1 MSSPEPGA
9 ADDVRMRGFA
19 RRTPV
24 ETAWR
29 WIDERVQRLPGEVVS
44 IWQAAG
50 RVLAEE
56 VICSRPL
63 PAFDRAMMDG
73 FAVRAA
79 DTQGATALNRLPLK
93 IVGRAWPGRPAGVDL
108 NVGQAIAIM
117 TGAPLPA
124 GADAVL
130 PAERAEVE
138 GETVWALDEVPP
150 GRNVGFRGEDVAE
163 GACVLR
169 SGRILRPQ
177 DVALLSAMGRARV
190 AVVRQ
195 PRVGLVITGSELL
208 PAGSPPQAFQIADAN
223 GPLLAA
229 LIQRDG
235 GLPRFPD
242 MRVETAHSQ
251 KKDNFLVSSPLAAA
265 DDPRD
270 YVLPDDPAAI
280 LDALLNTSADLLVV
294 SGGSSVGQEDYVPQL
309 VAQHGELAIHG
320 VAMRPSSPTGMGRIG
335 GRLVFLLPGNPVS
348 CLCAYDFFA
357 GRAIRQLA
365 GLPAAWPYRSVRRK
379 LTRKLVSQLG
389 RVDYARVRMTP
400 EGVEPV
406 AIGGASLLRSVTEAD
421 GFVIVPAESEGY
433 PAGAD
438 VEVFLY
444 SPFLGDNMAGSQA
457 KSS

>member
-1 MSSPEPGA
+1 
-9 ADDVRMRGFA
+9 MRGFA

-24 ETAWR
+24 EAAWR
-29 WIDERVQRLPGEVVS
+29 WIDAQVRPLPAEAVS

-56 VICSRPL
+56 VLCSHPL
-63 PAFDRAMMDG
+63 PGFDRAMMDG

-79 DTQGATALNRLPLK
+79 DTQGATPFHRLPLR
-93 IVGRAWPGRPAGVDL
+93 IVGQAWPGRPAGVD
-108 NVGQAIAIM
+108 VAAGQAVVIM

-163 GACVLR
+163 GATVFR
-169 SGRILRPQ
+169 PGRILRPQ
-177 DVALLSAMGRARV
+177 DVALLSALGHATVLVVRKPQV
-190 AVVRQ
+190 AV
-195 PRVGLVITGSELL
+195 VITGSELL
-208 PAGSPPQAFQIADAN
+208 AAGTPAQGFQIADAN
-223 GPLLAA
+223 GPMLAA
-229 LIQRDG
+229 LIRRDG
-235 GLPRFPD
+235 GLPVFGSTSC
-242 MRVETAHSQ
+242 VAAHSLETA
-251 KKDNFLVSSPLAAA
+251 KPSP
-265 DDPRD
+265 DPPSEGFSGVCT
-270 YVLPDDPAAI
+270 YLLPDAPAAI
-280 LDALLNTSADLLVV
+280 LSALLNTSADLILV

-309 VAQHGELAIHG
+309 LAQHGELAIHG
-320 VAMRPSSPTGMGRIG
+320 VAMRPSSPTGMGRIA

-357 GRAIRQLA
+357 GRAIRQLG
-365 GLPAAWPYRSVRRK
+365 GLPAEWPYRSVR
-379 LTRKLVSQLG
+379 LPLVRKLVSQLG
-389 RVDYARVRMTP
+389 RVDYARVRITAD
-400 EGVEPV
+400 GVEPL

-421 GFVIVPAESEGY
+421 GFVVVPAQSEGY

-444 SPFLGDNMAGSQA
+444 EPLAAQDACGLATEPPKA
-457 KSS
+457 P

>member
-1 MSSPEPGA
+1 MSSSEASSGN
-9 ADDVRMRGFA
+9 DVRMRGFS

-29 WIDERVQRLPGEVVS
+29 WIDEQVRPLPGEAVS

-56 VICSRPL
+56 VVCSRPL

-79 DTQGATALNRLPLK
+79 DTQGASPLSRLPLQ
-93 IVGRAWPGRPAGVDL
+93 IVGRAWPGKPADVEVRP
-108 NVGQAIAIM
+108 GQAVAIM

-124 GADAVL
+124 GADTVL
-130 PAERAEVE
+130 PAERAEVA
-138 GETVWALDEVPP
+138 GETVWVLDELPP

-169 SGRILRPQ
+169 PGRILRPQ
-177 DVALLSAMGRARV
+177 DVALLSALGRAEV
-190 AVVRQ
+190 CVVRRPQ
-195 PRVGLVITGSELL
+195 VGVVITGNELL
-208 PAGSPPQAFQIADAN
+208 PAGTPPHGFQIADAN

-229 LIQRDG
+229 LIRRDG
-235 GLPRFPD
+235 GLPAFCAPQAAPARRQND
-242 MRVETAHSQ
+242 G
-251 KKDNFLVSSPLAAA
+251 LVLYNTSEGGASP
-265 DDPRD
+265 RH

-280 LDALLNTSADLLVV
+280 LSKLLSASADVLVV

-357 GRAIRQLA
+357 GRAIRQLG
-365 GLPAAWPYRSVRRK
+365 GLRAAWPYRSVR
-379 LTRKLVSQLG
+379 LPLVRKLVSQLG
-389 RVDYARVRMTP
+389 RVDYARVRVTP
-400 EGVEPV
+400 EGAEPL
-406 AIGGASLLRSVTEAD
+406 AIGGASLLTSVTEAD
-421 GFVIVPAESEGY
+421 GFVVVPSASEGY
-433 PAGAD
+433 PAGAE

-444 SPFLGDNMAGSQA
+444 QPLPTLGASGSET
-457 KSS
+457 SRN